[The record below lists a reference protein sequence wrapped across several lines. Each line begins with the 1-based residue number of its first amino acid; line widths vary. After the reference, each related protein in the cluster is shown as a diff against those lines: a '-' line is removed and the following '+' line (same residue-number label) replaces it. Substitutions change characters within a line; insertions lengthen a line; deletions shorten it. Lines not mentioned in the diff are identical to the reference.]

1 MNDSKFVRGQIWW
14 MEGYEVHKEGTKS
27 RPALIVSSNNINCNI
42 SNKNITVVP
51 LTTNISRTDIP
62 TNVLFE
68 RTDGQRTI
76 KCGEIVTIYKKQL
89 VKYETTLSEEMMAR
103 VDEAIKLTLNL
114 DGGSNGIVPENWNKA
129 LPMVENV
136 EEYEE
141 ECEETEDEEY
151 LEATEE
157 IAPYEPVLNT
167 MTEED
172 REYVELMS
180 CKVDRNGKYINWT
193 SGNECLFMKL
203 YDNYG
208 IEAIMEKFQ
217 LSRAGVFSKATKL
230 RKKYPEFKTKR
241 EVKV

>member
-14 MEGYEVHKEGTKS
+14 MEGYEVHKEGAKS
-27 RPALIVSSNNINCNI
+27 RPALIISSNNINCNI

-68 RTDGQRTI
+68 RIDGQRTI
-76 KCGEIVTIYKKQL
+76 KCGEIVTIYKNQL

-114 DGGSNGIVPENWNKA
+114 DGSSNGIVPENWSKA
-129 LPMVENV
+129 MPATEC
-136 EEYEE
+136 EETDEYKE
-141 ECEETEDEEY
+141 ECEEPIPAEY
-151 LEATEE
+151 VE
-157 IAPYEPVLNT
+157 PYNPILDT

-172 REYVELMS
+172 REYVELMN

-193 SGNECLFMKL
+193 SQNECLFMKI
-203 YDNYG
+203 YENYG

-217 LSRAGVFSKATKL
+217 LSKGGAFCKAARL
-230 RKKYPEFKTKR
+230 RKKYPEFKSKR
-241 EVKV
+241 ELKV

>member
-14 MEGYEVHKEGTKS
+14 MEGYEVHKEGIKT

-114 DGGSNGIVPENWNKA
+114 DGSSNSMVPENWNKA
-129 LPMVENV
+129 ITLIENV
-136 EEYEE
+136 EE
-141 ECEETEDEEY
+141 CEEIEDEDY

-167 MTEED
+167 MTEDD
-172 REYVELMS
+172 REYIELMS
-180 CKVDRNGKYINWT
+180 YKVERSAKQVKWT
-193 SGNECLFMKL
+193 PESESLFMKL
-203 YDNYG
+203 YEKYG
-208 IEAIMEKFQ
+208 VQSVMEKFQ
-217 LSRAGVFSKATKL
+217 LNRNGVFCKATRL
-230 RKKYPEFKTKR
+230 RKKYPEFKSKR
-241 EVKV
+241 ELKV

>member
-14 MEGYEVHKEGTKS
+14 MEGYEVHKEGTKA

-89 VKYETTLSEEMMAR
+89 VKYETTLSEEMMTR

-114 DGGSNGIVPENWNKA
+114 DGSSNGIVPENWNKA
-129 LPMVENV
+129 LPIIENV
-136 EEYEE
+136 EE
-141 ECEETEDEEY
+141 CEEIEDEDY
-151 LEATEE
+151 LATTEE

-167 MTEED
+167 VTEDD
-172 REYVELMS
+172 REYIELMS
-180 CKVDRNGKYINWT
+180 FKVERSAKQVKWT
-193 SGNECLFMKL
+193 PESESLFMKL
-203 YDNYG
+203 YEKYG
-208 IEAIMEKFQ
+208 IQSVMEKFQ
-217 LSRAGVFSKATKL
+217 LNRNGAFCKATRL
-230 RKKYPEFKTKR
+230 RKKYPEFKSKR
-241 EVKV
+241 EV

>member
-14 MEGYEVHKEGTKS
+14 MEGYEVHKEGTKA
-27 RPALIVSSNNINCNI
+27 RPALIISSNNINCNI

-114 DGGSNGIVPENWNKA
+114 DGSSNSIVPENWNKT

-136 EEYEE
+136 EECE
-141 ECEETEDEEY
+141 ECEEIEDEDY
-151 LEATEE
+151 LATTEE

-167 MTEED
+167 VTEDD
-172 REYVELMS
+172 REYIELMS
-180 CKVDRNGKYINWT
+180 CKVERSAKQVKWT
-193 SGNECLFMKL
+193 PESESLFMKL
-203 YDNYG
+203 YEKYG
-208 IEAIMEKFQ
+208 VQSVMEKFQ
-217 LSRAGVFSKATKL
+217 LNRNGVFCKATRL

>member
-14 MEGYEVHKEGTKS
+14 MEGYEVHKEGTKA

-42 SNKNITVVP
+42 SNKNITVAP

-76 KCGEIVTIYKKQL
+76 KCGEIVTIYKNQL

-114 DGGSNGIVPENWNKA
+114 DGSSNGIVPENWNKA

-141 ECEETEDEEY
+141 EYEEECEEPIPAENVE
-151 LEATEE
+151 
-157 IAPYEPVLNT
+157 PYDPVLNT
-167 MTEED
+167 VS
-172 REYVELMS
+172 EYDKEYIELMS
-180 CKVDRNGKYINWT
+180 YKVERSAKRVKWT
-193 SGNECLFMKL
+193 PESESLFIKL
-203 YDNYG
+203 YKKYG
-208 IEAIMEKFQ
+208 IKSVMEKFQ
-217 LSRAGVFSKATKL
+217 LNKNGAFCMATRL

-241 EVKV
+241 EAGV